1 MSSCGSALSRVCS
14 GGSAPVGPLAP
25 GPPRVHVLY
34 AVLALLAELG
44 DDELAVVRA
53 ELAERE
59 AAQQA
64 QRGRSV
70 DQADAARWRA
80 AA

>member
-1 MSSCGSALSRVCS
+1 M
-14 GGSAPVGPLAP
+14 
-25 GPPRVHVLY
+25 HVLY

-64 QRGRSV
+64 QRGRSA
-70 DQADAARWRA
+70 DDADAARRRA

>member
-1 MSSCGSALSRVCS
+1 
-14 GGSAPVGPLAP
+14 
-25 GPPRVHVLY
+25 VHVLY

-59 AAQQA
+59 AAQHLQA
-64 QRGRSV
+64 QRGRSA
-70 DQADAARWRA
+70 DQADVARRRA